1 MHYLSNKVMEECIKN
16 SGATFYDER
25 DAAPE
30 LCEDRGDGRPGYFA
44 AYERFRGDELPGSK
58 AWEGR

>member
-1 MHYLSNKVMEECIKN
+1 MEECIKN

-44 AYERFRGDELPGSK
+44 AYERLRADELPGSK